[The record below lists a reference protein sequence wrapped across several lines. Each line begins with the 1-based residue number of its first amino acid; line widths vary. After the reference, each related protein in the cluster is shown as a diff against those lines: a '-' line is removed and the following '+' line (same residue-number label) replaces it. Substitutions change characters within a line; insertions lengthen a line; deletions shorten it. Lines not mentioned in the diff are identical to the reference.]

1 MNKSDDVLNIKKL
14 LWDCNYIYLDKSER
28 GTIVDYSV
36 LKKTTTKVYND
47 IKKYF
52 NLDLKVFNELGFDN
66 IDERKDNIIEAI
78 HILGKVDELKDWKN
92 VR

>member
-1 MNKSDDVLNIKKL
+1 MNKSDDILNIKKL
-14 LWDCNYIYLDKSER
+14 LWDFNYIYLDKSER
-28 GTIVDYSV
+28 GTVVDYSV
-36 LKKTTTKVYND
+36 LKKITTKAYND

-66 IDERKDNIIEAI
+66 IDERKNDVIEAI

>member
-1 MNKSDDVLNIKKL
+1 MNKSDDILNIKKL
-14 LWDCNYIYLDKSER
+14 LWDFNYIYLDKSER
-28 GTIVDYSV
+28 GTVVDYSV
-36 LKKTTTKVYND
+36 LKKITTKVYND

-66 IDERKDNIIEAI
+66 IDERKNDVIKAI